1 MDQLL
6 YLWLHINVLMPMSS
20 LKKKKEDGPDLS
32 LLLSEFNRSLMLI
45 VDKPLLIA
53 NFVSKIKQ
61 IFPVDAVYVF
71 LLDEGA
77 GKYMLQQ
84 PDDGHPGV
92 LLTTRD
98 RLINWLSVNE
108 RYLVVSQQPDIL
120 TYFSEEERAILREL
134 NTELIYPLKVM
145 NHISGTI
152 FVGRRTDGRPFSEQE
167 LSLFSLLFSQAAFAL
182 EHASLYEIQTERVKK
197 MYRTDRL
204 ATLGELA
211 AGAAHEIRNPLTA
224 IRSTIQYLSRDFAN
238 DPVKWEMATELLA
251 ETERINKIVQ
261 GLLSFAKPSELHIT
275 GIDVEQLIN
284 QTLFLV
290 NTTLSKHQVNLQFE
304 YFADD
309 TRIQGDSE
317 QLRQVFL
324 NILLNAIEAMSQNG
338 PQQERTLI
346 ISIEK
351 GAAINSYSRYLLIS
365 FEDTG
370 RGISEKDIENVFDPF
385 FTTREE
391 GTGLGLAIC
400 YGIVNRHEGEIEVK
414 SIPGKGASFIVKL
427 PQYYTPN

>member
-1 MDQLL
+1 
-6 YLWLHINVLMPMSS
+6 MSS
-20 LKKKKEDGPDLS
+20 HKKKKEDGPDLG
-32 LLLSEFNRSLMLI
+32 LLLPEFNRSLMLI
-45 VDKPLLIA
+45 VDKPLLVA

-61 IFPVDAVYVF
+61 IFPVEAVYVF

-77 GKYMLQQ
+77 GKYRLQQ

-92 LLTTRD
+92 LLTPRD
-98 RLINWLSVNE
+98 RLINWLAVNE

-120 TYFSEEERAILREL
+120 TYFSEEERAILRQL
-134 NTELIYPLKVM
+134 NAELIYPLKVM

-224 IRSTIQYLSRDFAN
+224 IRSTIQYLSRDFAA
-238 DPVKWEMATELLA
+238 DPVKWEMATELIA

-290 NTTLSKHQVNLQFE
+290 NTTLSERQVSLQFE
-304 YFADD
+304 YFASD

-317 QLRQVFL
+317 QLKQVFL
-324 NILLNAIEAMSQNG
+324 NILLNAIEAMSQNA

-351 GAAINSYSRYLLIS
+351 GAAINPYSRYLLIS

-414 SIPGKGASFIVKL
+414 STPGKGTSFIVKL